1 MNLYHMCNLLENMN
15 IGKLLVQR
23 SDLFFHDPDLLRT
36 SFLFKSCHGSDP
48 LMNQINKRF
57 SLIHQSKNQNFI
69 SKRYT
74 NFSLSD
80 LSEFSQ
86 IKFSKSKAFP
96 LRGFPFV
103 NWFNMPVQDILSW
116 KTVVA
121 KFLFDPNFFEI
132 EKILCHNICTSWFNF
147 EFRIPNFWL

>member
-1 MNLYHMCNLLENMN
+1 MNDQDLLASNGSNFLGVIRKSEVLNIQFPSKAIPLSLLKLMNLYHMCNLLENIN

-103 NWFNMPVQDILSW
+103 N
-116 KTVVA
+116 
-121 KFLFDPNFFEI
+121 
-132 EKILCHNICTSWFNF
+132 
-147 EFRIPNFWL
+147 